1 MQEVAVVQSL
11 QTEVVKLQIAIGFEG
26 CAQSWQVELHQFF
39 VEQAVVYALLD
50 VAGEVVKIVSGHVFQ
65 EHFFAQDFFGN
76 GVHQEARSGVRVVR
90 VFFDQGARRQDRRLV
105 NLFHG
110 HAVIEVAHGF
120 RHDGVGMHVFA
131 QALASIDDE
140 AL

>member
-11 QTEVVKLQIAIGFEG
+11 QTEVVKLQIAIGFESG
-26 CAQSWQVELHQFF
+26 AQSWQVKLQQFF

-50 VAGEVVKIVSGHVFQ
+50 VAGEVIKIVSGHVFQ
-65 EHFFAQDFFGN
+65 EHFFAQDFLGN
-76 GVHQEARSGVRVVR
+76 GVHQEARSDVGVVR
-90 VFFDQGARRQDRRLV
+90 VFLDQGARSQDRRLV

-110 HAVIEVAHGF
+110 HTVVEVAHGF
-120 RHDGVGMHVFA
+120 GHDGVGLHVFA